1 VLCWAVVINMRRD
14 DHLNQDRI
22 AGAAEETKSVI
33 KEAAGG
39 LEVTRS

>member
-1 VLCWAVVINMRRD
+1 VVINMRRD

-22 AGAAEETKSVI
+22 AGATEETKSVI

-39 LEVTRS
+39 L